1 MKNDVLY
8 IMGHDNKLRR
18 FMSTIEAHKVMK
30 KLCEITTW
38 GHFVIDITQKKVLN
52 IGYQC
57 PTMYKDVDD
66 FYKLYDA
73 CQHTRRLATKS
84 LTKLI
89 TNFPKEP
96 FMKWGLYFVGPIN
109 LTRRYTWNKYILVA
123 RNYATT
129 CVEAKALRTNIASIT
144 TKFLNDCIFTKFGC
158 PLTIIT
164 YQRVHVINDVINH
177 LTYHFLLKH
186 INSTTYYPHGI
197 GQAYPL
203 TRYWEHCL
211 LNWLVKISK
220 SG

>member
-1 MKNDVLY
+1 
-8 IMGHDNKLRR
+8 
-18 FMSTIEAHKVMK
+18 
-30 KLCEITTW
+30 
-38 GHFVIDITQKKVLN
+38 
-52 IGYQC
+52 
-57 PTMYKDVDD
+57 
-66 FYKLYDA
+66 
-73 CQHTRRLATKS
+73 
-84 LTKLI
+84 
-89 TNFPKEP
+89 
-96 FMKWGLYFVGPIN
+96 MKWGLDFVGPIN

-197 GQAYPL
+197 G
-203 TRYWEHCL
+203 
-211 LNWLVKISK
+211 
-220 SG
+220 